1 MSFLLS
7 LFPYGFPLIEAA
19 QTKVIELG
27 IIESLL
33 KVLKSD
39 DIDEN
44 EVSMTIAAR
53 VTANLCESGMF
64 LHTLTPSFPLAMAF
78 QVYLV

>member
-1 MSFLLS
+1 M
-7 LFPYGFPLIEAA
+7 
-19 QTKVIELG
+19 IELDT
-27 IIESLL
+27 IESLL

-53 VTANLCESGMF
+53 VTANLCENGMLLILLF
-64 LHTLTPSFPLAMAF
+64 VLQCIS
-78 QVYLV
+78 

>member
-7 LFPYGFPLIEAA
+7 LPPYGFLLTEAA

-27 IIESLL
+27 TIESLL

-64 LHTLTPSFPLAMAF
+64 LYTLTSSFRVTMAF
-78 QVYLV
+78 